1 MRMTTTA
8 GRILADDWSEKGKG
22 SRINLPFV
30 IDLIHSSS
38 FIQTIALK
46 IEPQLLMTT
55 SQKLFFPTVLV
66 LAATLTPSILRAQP
80 YDITQ
85 FDPTSKGK
93 WAYKG
98 KTTLVVPK
106 VANGSITLDGAVSAA
121 EYGGFQ
127 GVDVTPGIGDGASA
141 APGTWILDYPPDR
154 IWGGTNDSSFTFWL
168 AHDDNYLY
176 VGVQARDDVVNS
188 NDPNA
193 NFWKDDAIEIVVDA
207 LNDRYDNNTDTSKD
221 LVGGHCYVNFQGRF
235 SGWDDTLNQKGTQ
248 MTWATGVAWTYG
260 QIGDVFGFGKA
271 VAGGWQMEVRFHK
284 RMFESATAGN
294 KLRNGYRMGFN
305 IGFDDDDKK
314 GPAPGGDG
322 TRTQD
327 LEIQYFWANRER
339 LQGYT
344 ADFVAALTPDQI
356 AGKSYLTD
364 GSVTSGIVD
373 SSGRLAHGG
382 TGEIFFGFDSPKRSK
397 ILFVTS
403 ATDGDNAPIDA
414 DPGLIALLRARGHT
428 VTLFQANNS
437 TPDGLRAAAQGQD
450 LVIISETIGSTTVLD
465 PAGSA
470 TGVFSL

>member
-22 SRINLPFV
+22 SSINLQFV

-46 IEPQLLMTT
+46 IEPRLLMTT
-55 SQKLFFPTVLV
+55 SQKRFFPTVLV

-106 VANGSITLDGAVSAA
+106 VANGSITLDGAVCAA

-127 GVDVTPGIGDGASA
+127 GVDMTPGIGDGASA

-260 QIGDVFGFGKA
+260 QTGDVFGFGKA
-271 VAGGWQMEVRFHK
+271 VAGGWQME
-284 RMFESATAGN
+284 
-294 KLRNGYRMGFN
+294 
-305 IGFDDDDKK
+305 
-314 GPAPGGDG
+314 
-322 TRTQD
+322 
-327 LEIQYFWANRER
+327 
-339 LQGYT
+339 
-344 ADFVAALTPDQI
+344 
-356 AGKSYLTD
+356 
-364 GSVTSGIVD
+364 
-373 SSGRLAHGG
+373 
-382 TGEIFFGFDSPKRSK
+382 
-397 ILFVTS
+397 
-403 ATDGDNAPIDA
+403 
-414 DPGLIALLRARGHT
+414 
-428 VTLFQANNS
+428 
-437 TPDGLRAAAQGQD
+437 
-450 LVIISETIGSTTVLD
+450 
-465 PAGSA
+465 
-470 TGVFSL
+470 